1 MDKKNYKD
9 MWVYIE
15 HSGGEVHPVSL
26 ELCCEAR
33 KLCDAAGEKLVAV
46 VVGSLPEAELA
57 KIRACG
63 VDAILTVSG
72 TGYEY
77 PNVDAWAALFTK
89 LCEERRPS
97 AVLVGGTIFG
107 RDFAP
112 RLSARIQNGLS
123 DLDSPSFCNPK
134 TTR

>member
-1 MDKKNYKD
+1 MLDKSMYRD

-15 HSGGEVHPVSL
+15 QEAGQALPVSL

-77 PNVDAWAALFTK
+77 PNVDAWAALF
-89 LCEERRPS
+89 
-97 AVLVGGTIFG
+97 
-107 RDFAP
+107 
-112 RLSARIQNGLS
+112 LSLIHI
-123 DLDSPSFCNPK
+123 
-134 TTR
+134 